1 MNQLLAGIVRAG
13 LVSSTGR
20 AHAAHGTAKNCADHR
35 QDESQLPPP
44 PSIDRIDKN
53 CFPWM
58 QGRSKVSRLELQTT
72 INMSINVL
80 PFLLC
85 TFPISCT
92 SIAIY
97 WCIQLGGDC
106 SVLGQMMSY
115 LRDAFLLHS
124 TYNPLMY
131 MFSSSEFCRALRHI
145 AWKVKNGCTFH
156 ADVDTAN

>member
-1 MNQLLAGIVRAG
+1 MNQFILLLAAIVPVRGYAT
-13 LVSSTGR
+13 VR
-20 AHAAHGTAKNCADHR
+20 NCTDY
-35 QDESQLPPP
+35 DDSQLPP
-44 PSIDRIDKN
+44 PSIDRIDSN

-80 PFLLC
+80 PFWLC

-124 TYNPLMY
+124 TYNPLMS

-156 ADVDTAN
+156 ADVDAAN